1 MVFKNPEVQKLIIP
15 GIGNNGDKFLNL
27 FLSVILACVYHNI
40 LKFISMVDLKTKY
53 LGIELKNPVIV
64 GASNLVTKLD
74 NVKRAEQAGAAAI
87 VYKSLFEE
95 QIQLESAQLDD
106 ALEEYNERNA
116 EMVKLFPTIEHA
128 GPEEHLVN
136 LRKVKESV
144 NIPVIASLNAIYK
157 ESWVE
162 YAKLLEQTGVN
173 GLELNFFYVPRDT
186 ETDGRDVRN
195 QQVDILKEIKSNV
208 KIPISVKLSP
218 FYANPLNIVAQMDK
232 LGVNGFVLF
241 NRLFQPD
248 IDIEKQEH
256 YSPFNLSNPEDHKLS
271 LRFAGL
277 IYGTITGSIC
287 ANTGIYTGVDVV
299 KMILAGADC
308 VQIVSTVYKNKVEY
322 IATILRD
329 LESWMESKK
338 YSRLDDFKGKL
349 SNKKTNDPFVYKR
362 AQYIDLLLKSDQIF
376 KKFPVV

>member
-1 MVFKNPEVQKLIIP
+1 
-15 GIGNNGDKFLNL
+15 
-27 FLSVILACVYHNI
+27 
-40 LKFISMVDLKTKY
+40 MVDLKTKY
-53 LGIELKNPVIV
+53 LGIELKNPVIL
-64 GASNLVTKLD
+64 GASNLVTKID
-74 NVKRAEQAGAAAI
+74 NIKRAEQAGAAAV

-106 ALEEYNERNA
+106 ELEEYNERNA

-128 GPEEHLVN
+128 GPEEHLLN

-144 NIPVIASLNAIYK
+144 KIPVIASLNAIYT

-162 YAKLLEQTGVN
+162 YAVLLENTGVDA
-173 GLELNFFYVPRDT
+173 LEFNFYYIPRDT
-186 ETDGRDVRN
+186 LTDGRDVKE
-195 QQVDILKEIKSNV
+195 QQLEVLKAVKSKV
-208 KIPISVKLSP
+208 KLPISLKMSP
-218 FYANPLNIVAQMDK
+218 FYANPLNVVSQMDK

-248 IDIEKQEH
+248 IDINNEVH
-256 YSPFNLSNPEDHKLS
+256 FSPFNLSNPEDNKLS

-277 IYGTITGSIC
+277 LYGTISGSIC
-287 ANTGIYTGVDVV
+287 SSTGIYSGADVA

-308 VQIVSTVYKNKVEY
+308 VQVVSTVYKNKVEY
-322 IATILRD
+322 IATMLKD
-329 LESWMESKK
+329 LQTWMESKNYNK
-338 YSRLDDFKGKL
+338 LTDFKGKL

-376 KKFPVV
+376 KKHPIM